1 MGRVRGKGKKQTL
14 VTREDPGSGEEE
26 KVPTIR
32 KRGRPQKP
40 VKDEVEGN
48 GLESDK
54 VEEIV
59 ELTKDSLSGKDVK
72 NEAAPENGR
81 KRRRSAQ
88 AKDTI
93 DSVKEETGIK
103 TKPSANDTVK
113 FVGYRTNGNRRKNKP
128 RRAAEAGV
136 ECK

>member
-1 MGRVRGKGKKQTL
+1 MGRVRGRGKKQTL

-26 KVPTIR
+26 KVPRIR

-40 VKDEVEGN
+40 VKEDIEVNDHET
-48 GLESDK
+48 DK

-72 NEAAPENGR
+72 NEAATENGR
-81 KRRRSAQ
+81 KRKRSAQ
-88 AKDTI
+88 AKDSI
-93 DSVKEETGIK
+93 DSVKEENVIK
-103 TKPSANDTVK
+103 TKPSANDAVK
-113 FVGYRTNGNRRKNKP
+113 FAGYRTNGNRRKNKP